1 MAAIRPNA
9 TEVALVPPLSAD
21 GRQRFGWSRRP
32 EQSSG

>member
-21 GRQRFGWSRRP
+21 GTAEIRLVKKTGAI
-32 EQSSG
+32 